1 MKRSAERMLT
11 THAGSLPRGAKLTEL
26 LVTEE
31 HGETVDRQ
39 ELLQEMGRR
48 VAHVVRKQIE
58 AGIDIPND
66 GEQPRVGFQTYVAQ
80 RMAGFGG
87 ESHRAIPKD
96 FTDWPEFAAR
106 RMAAASGQGAKIRN
120 APQAVAEVRYGDL
133 ANAVQECDLLLRNRT
148 SGVEEYFMTSAS
160 PGIIATTMHNAYYDR
175 YEDYVFALAREMRRE
190 YRVIVDRGLLL
201 QIDAP
206 DLAMER
212 TMMFQDRPI
221 SEFLDAVRLHIS
233 ALNEALEGI
242 PADKVRLH
250 CCWGNWEGPHVH
262 DVALADV
269 LPLLY
274 EANVGALSIP
284 FANPRH
290 QHEYEVLRKFRL
302 PDRLVLVPGVIDP
315 TTNFV
320 EHPEVVAE
328 RIERAVSVVGDK
340 ERVIAGTDCGFSTF
354 AGYGFSPE
362 EIVWAKLRSLADGAA
377 IATDRLWK

>member
-1 MKRSAERMLT
+1 LT